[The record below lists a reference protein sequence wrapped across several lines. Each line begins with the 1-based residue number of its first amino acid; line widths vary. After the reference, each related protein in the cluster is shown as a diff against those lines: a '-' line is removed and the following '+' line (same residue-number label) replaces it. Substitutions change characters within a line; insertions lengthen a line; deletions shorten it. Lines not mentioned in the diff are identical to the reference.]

1 MISTVNLRRAVNGF
15 SNHPNF
21 RQKCYW
27 TVNRIEKGD
36 VSAVVLVIVTASDI
50 LTPISISRLD
60 SLNVCGD
67 VKVWIAKIA
76 SEVTSL
82 VER

>member
-1 MISTVNLRRAVNGF
+1 M
-15 SNHPNF
+15 
-21 RQKCYW
+21 
-27 TVNRIEKGD
+27 
-36 VSAVVLVIVTASDI
+36 SAVVLVIVTASDT

-82 VER
+82 VERVEAADSLVTRSTVTASSENV

>member
-1 MISTVNLRRAVNGF
+1 M
-15 SNHPNF
+15 
-21 RQKCYW
+21 
-27 TVNRIEKGD
+27 
-36 VSAVVLVIVTASDI
+36 SAVVLVIVTASDI

-82 VER
+82 VERVEAADSLVTRSTVTASSENV

>member
-1 MISTVNLRRAVNGF
+1 M
-15 SNHPNF
+15 
-21 RQKCYW
+21 
-27 TVNRIEKGD
+27 
-36 VSAVVLVIVTASDI
+36 SAVVLVIVTASDT

-82 VER
+82 VERVESADSLVTRSTVTASSENV